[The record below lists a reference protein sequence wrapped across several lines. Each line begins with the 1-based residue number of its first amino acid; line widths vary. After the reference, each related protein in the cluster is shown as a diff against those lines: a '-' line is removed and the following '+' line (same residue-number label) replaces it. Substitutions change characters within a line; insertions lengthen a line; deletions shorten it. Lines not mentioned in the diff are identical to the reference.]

1 MTRSST
7 VWVSLGNAAQLLPA
21 SSLGCLVQSFSV
33 VLSSLENVLCSQVLH
48 SSGLKLFRMSWY
60 IHGFSLLPPGSGT
73 AG

>member
-1 MTRSST
+1 MLSITASSRAPSRELLATRSST

-48 SSGLKLFRMSWY
+48 SSGLLAEA
-60 IHGFSLLPPGSGT
+60 L
-73 AG
+73 